1 MTTPLAS
8 FSAEALQIAKLQ
20 VVQFTGNEA
29 LSRPYRF
36 TLTLMG
42 EGPAVDGAA
51 ALNTPVS
58 LTLQGDDV
66 SRVVHGVV
74 TQFEVLQQAHGHTF
88 YKLRMEPR
96 LARLILAV
104 GSQIFLDKSV
114 PECIVE
120 TLRKDGLT
128 PPGYCELRLQKKYP
142 PREFVLQYNESPLQ
156 FISRWMEREG
166 LYYFFEQGET
176 REKLVITD
184 SKIAHVHPLG
194 AKPLRYAPPSG
205 LAAENAG
212 GIVTVFSRSHSLTP
226 RTVQIKD
233 YNYLQPELPI
243 QAQKTVNENG
253 FGAYYSYA
261 DNAKS
266 VTEAE
271 HLAAM
276 RAEALGWPWL
286 VARGESDAVILRCG
300 RLFTLEQHYEKSW
313 NIDYCVIQA
322 SHEGRIARYL
332 SSGLDNEPAEEA
344 PFYRVTFEAIP
355 ADVQYRSP
363 ESTAWPRIHGALN
376 ARIDAA
382 GSGQYAELDEHGRYK
397 VTLPLDRSGRKD
409 GHGSHYIRKAQP
421 YGGAAHGMHFPLHKG
436 AEVLLT
442 FVDGDPDRPIIAGA
456 VPDGEHPSQVAAAT
470 QTQCRLTTAGQNKL
484 HVEDAEGKQ
493 RMLLSTPTA
502 ETYLRIGAHNDPPPD
517 WSDSGD
523 MAGWKLNTTKA
534 FNVEA
539 GSKNSIILGNAF
551 SFIGG
556 LEARETAGL
565 RFDIVR
571 GGSFALKLSEEKEIA
586 VLKNALHV
594 QLGYFGLAKTSV
606 IAQETLVAETHFKAA
621 AEHIEMVTKKVLLA
635 QTATSASLSRTKLA
649 GSKTAMA
656 QTQSELAQQK
666 TTLTGTADQLASAH
680 QEVAQ
685 TSFATAMSK
694 SDLAAAQTVLAQQ
707 DTEVLEDMTL
717 IAGDQ
722 IAIME
727 EASKVCETLAEI
739 AAEQNDM

>member
-1 MTTPLAS
+1 
-8 FSAEALQIAKLQ
+8 
-20 VVQFTGNEA
+20 
-29 LSRPYRF
+29 
-36 TLTLMG
+36 
-42 EGPAVDGAA
+42 
-51 ALNTPVS
+51 
-58 LTLQGDDV
+58 
-66 SRVVHGVV
+66 
-74 TQFEVLQQAHGHTF
+74 
-88 YKLRMEPR
+88 
-96 LARLILAV
+96 
-104 GSQIFLDKSV
+104 V

-166 LYYFFEQGET
+166 LYYFFEQGKT

-184 SKIAHVHPLG
+184 SNIAHVHPLG

-212 GIVTVFSRSHSLTP
+212 GTVSTFSRSHSLTP

-253 FGAYYSYA
+253 SGAYYSYA

-266 VTEAE
+266 VTEVE
-271 HLAAM
+271 HLATV
-276 RAEALGWPWL
+276 RAEALGCPWR
-286 VARGESDAVILRCG
+286 VAKGESDALTLRCG
-300 RLFTLEQHYEKSW
+300 RLFTLDKHYEASW

-322 SHEGRIARYL
+322 SHEGSFTGYL
-332 SSGLDNEPAEEA
+332 FSGLNDEPEEES

-363 ESTAWPRIHGALN
+363 ESTPWPRIHGALN

-397 VTLPLDRSGRKD
+397 VRFHLDRSGRKD
-409 GHGSHYIRKAQP
+409 GHGSHFIRKAEP
-421 YGGAAHGMHFPLHKG
+421 YGGAGHGMHFPLHKG

-456 VPDGEHPSQVAAAT
+456 VPDGEHSSQVAAAT

-484 HVEDAEGKQ
+484 HVEDAAGQQ

-502 ETYLRIGAHNDPPPD
+502 ETYLRIGSHNDPPPD

-523 MAGWKLNTTKA
+523 IAGWKLNTTKA

-539 GSKNSIILGNAF
+539 GSKNSIILGNSF

-571 GGSFALKLSEEKEIA
+571 GGSIALKLSVEEEIA

-594 QLGYFGLAKTSV
+594 QLGYFGLSKTSV
-606 IAQETLVAETHFKAA
+606 IASETKVAEESFKAA
-621 AEHIEMVTKKVLLA
+621 AEHIEVVTKKVLLA
-635 QTATSASLSRTKLA
+635 LTATHTSLSYAKLA
-649 GSKTAMA
+649 GSKTEIA
-656 QTQSELAQQK
+656 QTQSELAQEK
-666 TTLTGTADQLASAH
+666 TTLAGEAVQLASTR
-680 QEVAQ
+680 QELAQ
-685 TSFATAMSK
+685 ASFDTTISK
-694 SDLAAAQTVLAQQ
+694 SVLAGQQVVLAQQ
-707 DTEVLEDMTL
+707 STELLEDKMEL
-717 IAGDQ
+717 AGDQ
-722 IAIME
+722 ME
-727 EASKVCETLAEI
+727 MAEQANKICDMLTEI